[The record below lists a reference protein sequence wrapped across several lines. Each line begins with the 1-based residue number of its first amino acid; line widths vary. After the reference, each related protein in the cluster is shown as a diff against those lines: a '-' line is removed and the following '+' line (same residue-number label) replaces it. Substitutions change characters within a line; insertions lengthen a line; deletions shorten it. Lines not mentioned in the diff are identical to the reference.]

1 MVNQAMT
8 ALMNAEAARESHQRM
23 LGQQVGGEV
32 FHPIFFKE
40 VSTGL
45 VGEVMFVS
53 MDFSSGFIWYDI
65 LIHLMS
71 LHIHDTHRVLWQY
84 VCMYIYIYRVP
95 CK

>member
-1 MVNQAMT
+1 MC
-8 ALMNAEAARESHQRM
+8 
-23 LGQQVGGEV
+23 
-32 FHPIFFKE
+32 FKE

-45 VGEVMFVS
+45 VGEVIFVG

-71 LHIHDTHRVLWQY
+71 LHIHDAHRVLCLY
-84 VCMYIYIYRVP
+84 VYNYVRIYYIYRVP